1 MFCPKCKIEMN
12 IKATRY
18 VVENDNTDAE
28 TTKLFLEHDLSCRN
42 KICPKYGTVVE
53 TVRTE
58 LPIST
63 R

>member
-1 MFCPKCKIEMN
+1 MN